1 MELLIVDTD
10 VASYLFKR
18 SPRARRFQSI
28 VARKRTALAFVSVAE
43 LYKWSIKRHWQP
55 ETIARLEKTLRRKY
69 SIIPFDRE
77 MGWVWARV
85 IATCEDAGRPMQ
97 YLDAWVAATALR
109 HNLPLVSNNIKHY
122 EAAEE
127 LCGLKLIRP

>member
-1 MELLIVDTD
+1 
-10 VASYLFKR
+10 
-18 SPRARRFQSI
+18 
-28 VARKRTALAFVSVAE
+28 
-43 LYKWSIKRHWQP
+43 
-55 ETIARLEKTLRRKY
+55 
-69 SIIPFDRE
+69 
-77 MGWVWARV
+77 
-85 IATCEDAGRPMQ
+85 MQ